1 MYYYFITS
9 YLLPKIKNPMKN
21 IFLPIIARRWRELV
35 ARANLPVRLAPHYSH
50 YSHCSLKNRPCGSHP
65 ITPITLTTPTALTPK
80 FAHFLIIHY
89 LCPIICKFRNL
100 QINKL
105 RMMLSSS
112 HCVRHNTRSIVYFKY
127 LSKNEKNLFFISLV
141 RVSC

>member
-21 IFLPIIARRWRELV
+21 IFLPLIAPRWRELV
-35 ARANLPVRLAPHYSH
+35 ARANLPVRLAPHYSHYSHCSHYSHYSH

-89 LCPIICKFRNL
+89 LCPIIGKFANW

-112 HCVRHNTRSIVYFKY
+112 HCVWHNTRIITY
-127 LSKNEKNLFFISLV
+127 N
-141 RVSC
+141 